1 MDIKLLRETTANAAM
16 AKQAEN
22 LAHFEASFPKLLA
35 VAKEG
40 HNSFTF
46 EDNDAFPADVQST
59 STVYKLKELYPEL
72 TFIANDYLRKVL
84 TVCW

>member
-1 MDIKLLRETTANAAM
+1 MDIKLLRETTAHAVI
-16 AKQAEN
+16 AKQKEN
-22 LAHFEASFPKLLA
+22 LAHFESCFPKLLA

-40 HNSFTF
+40 HSSFTF

-59 STVYKLKELYPEL
+59 CTIDKLKELYPEL

-84 TVCW
+84 TVSW